1 MSLIFRCDPEVND
14 CVTIVPSDEV
24 MQQRH
29 ARHLR
34 QNRGEGTAAVPI
46 ETFLELKAVMEMPVV
61 SEFLESVIY
70 VDPAM
75 EDAQI
80 AIDRIAKFNE
90 EGRPWYSSKYNKKRG
105 FWSGSYGDEPFR
117 KCVSYSTFL
126 LNYLS
131 NSSVLLASTTNT
143 RTATVSAVEKT
154 HLTDT
159 FAASTTESGSPTTG
173 SKTDS
178 QNVRNKAYFYETSL
192 DIDVHRVQI
201 KILDTI
207 LHQITPVIHSDEQA
221 TAMDEEVNRPTS
233 EFVTAAIS
241 SEMNACPSAQVSKSS
256 STSVNF
262 VRYVKK
268 VREIQN
274 FRTGHH
280 RLTLLIVF

>member
-1 MSLIFRCDPEVND
+1 TNCDPDTRKKRLALFEGFFRQ

-105 FWSGSYGDEPFR
+105 YWSGTYGDEPYR
-117 KCVSYSTFL
+117 KP
-126 LNYLS
+126 
-131 NSSVLLASTTNT
+131 STTTSTSTTTTNRVQT
-143 RTATVSAVEKT
+143 TSAVGNTERT
-154 HLTDT
+154 STDT
-159 FAASTTESGSPTTG
+159 NHSTVGTTVNISPVASAPDI
-173 SKTDS
+173 SKVGDS
-178 QNVRNKAYFYETSL
+178 VHFLVSIYKA
-192 DIDVHRVQI
+192 
-201 KILDTI
+201 
-207 LHQITPVIHSDEQA
+207 
-221 TAMDEEVNRPTS
+221 
-233 EFVTAAIS
+233 
-241 SEMNACPSAQVSKSS
+241 PS
-256 STSVNF
+256 
-262 VRYVKK
+262 
-268 VREIQN
+268 
-274 FRTGHH
+274 
-280 RLTLLIVF
+280 TL